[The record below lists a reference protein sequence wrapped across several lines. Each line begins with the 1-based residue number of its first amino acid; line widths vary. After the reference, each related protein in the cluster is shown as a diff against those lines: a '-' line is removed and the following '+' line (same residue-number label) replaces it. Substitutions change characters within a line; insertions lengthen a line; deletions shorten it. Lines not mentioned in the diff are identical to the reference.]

1 MKKHLTLFI
10 ALLTITISSCS
21 YFRPNTVERLTD
33 TLLTKTITFPKQLL
47 HLKGGHFLNIDSLLG
62 SIEGKSKLVSIV
74 DGTCPA
80 CIDGQLNR
88 IDSIFRQFKPNHD
101 VELVFIL
108 NVSTHDSVYFMR
120 NFQSYIKATGTVLW
134 DNNFNFE
141 RENKL
146 FTPDQ
151 SLRIFMLNGDN
162 RIVLYGN
169 PLMNPKLLD
178 KYKKMFN

>member
-1 MKKHLTLFI
+1 MRKHLAIFI
-10 ALLTITISSCS
+10 ALLTITISSCN

-33 TLLTKTITFPKQLL
+33 TLLAKTITFPKQLL
-47 HLKGGHFLNIDSLLG
+47 HLKGDHFYGIDSLLG
-62 SIEGKSKLVSIV
+62 SIEGKSKVVSIV

-101 VELVFIL
+101 VQLVFIL
-108 NVSTHDSVYFMR
+108 NVSSLDSAYFMR
-120 NFQSYIKATGTVLW
+120 NFQSFIKSTGAVLW
-134 DNNFNFE
+134 DNNYHFE
-141 RENKL
+141 TVNQL
-146 FTPDQ
+146 FAPDQ
-151 SLRIFMLNGDN
+151 YLRTFMVNGNN

-178 KYKKMFN
+178 EYKKRFN